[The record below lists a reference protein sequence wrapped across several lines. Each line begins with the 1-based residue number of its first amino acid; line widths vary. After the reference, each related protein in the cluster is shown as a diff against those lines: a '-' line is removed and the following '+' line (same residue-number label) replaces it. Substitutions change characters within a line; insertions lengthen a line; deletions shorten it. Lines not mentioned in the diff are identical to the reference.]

1 MIGLGTLIN
10 TATVLVGGTVGIA
23 MGNKIPDRVRTIVV
37 QVIGMLTIG
46 LGLSDLLKT
55 HNMVFP
61 LLGMVFGAV
70 IGEVLRIEDR
80 LEGIGEIIRKRFA
93 KRQDPGPFISG
104 FVTASLLFCI
114 GPLTILGAIQDA
126 SGATIGTNPTQLFSV
141 GSAGNYE
148 LTITDFC
155 GNSDSSLFLI
165 TEPPAIVFVGPQDL
179 CTGIDSEVLVSGGL
193 EPYVF
198 APSAPA
204 AFFVNA
210 ITNSVFGTAGGT
222 YDMTVTDACNQ
233 SGVVPFILTVCD
245 TEEPNILLI
254 NADEY
259 DNESFII
266 KGLESFPNSQ
276 LRIYNRWG
284 GLMYESLNYSNDNPW
299 NGTDVEDGVYF
310 WIFNRSDGISREGYV
325 HVMHKKP

>member
-1 MIGLGTLIN
+1 VIGLGTLIN

-70 IGEVLRIEDR
+70 IGEISRIEDR

-126 SGATIGTNPTQLFSV
+126 SGATPQL
-141 GSAGNYE
+141 Y
-148 LTITDFC
+148 
-155 GNSDSSLFLI
+155 
-165 TEPPAIVFVGPQDL
+165 
-179 CTGIDSEVLVSGGL
+179 
-193 EPYVF
+193 
-198 APSAPA
+198 
-204 AFFVNA
+204 
-210 ITNSVFGTAGGT
+210 
-222 YDMTVTDACNQ
+222 
-233 SGVVPFILTVCD
+233 
-245 TEEPNILLI
+245 
-254 NADEY
+254 
-259 DNESFII
+259 II
-266 KGLESFPNSQ
+266 KGTLDGFMSVIFGAIHGVGVLFSAVSVFIVQGTLTLFGTRLDSLLNDRM
-276 LRIYNRWG
+276 RIELFATG
-284 GLMYESLNYSNDNPW
+284 GLAVMAIGLNLLEIKKIRLGSLLPGLIITPILVKLFAD
-299 NGTDVEDGVYF
+299 GTGLL
-310 WIFNRSDGISREGYV
+310 R
-325 HVMHKKP
+325 

>member
-1 MIGLGTLIN
+1 VIGLGTLIN

-70 IGEVLRIEDR
+70 IGEILRIEDR

-126 SGATIGTNPTQLFSV
+126 SGATPQL
-141 GSAGNYE
+141 Y
-148 LTITDFC
+148 
-155 GNSDSSLFLI
+155 
-165 TEPPAIVFVGPQDL
+165 
-179 CTGIDSEVLVSGGL
+179 
-193 EPYVF
+193 
-198 APSAPA
+198 
-204 AFFVNA
+204 
-210 ITNSVFGTAGGT
+210 
-222 YDMTVTDACNQ
+222 
-233 SGVVPFILTVCD
+233 
-245 TEEPNILLI
+245 
-254 NADEY
+254 
-259 DNESFII
+259 II
-266 KGLESFPNSQ
+266 KGTLDGFMSVIFGAIHGVGVLFSAVSVFIVQGTLTLFGTRLDSLLNDRM
-276 LRIYNRWG
+276 RIELFATG
-284 GLMYESLNYSNDNPW
+284 GLAVMAIGLNLLEIKKIRLGSLLPGLILTPVLVKLFAD
-299 NGTDVEDGVYF
+299 GTGLL
-310 WIFNRSDGISREGYV
+310 R
-325 HVMHKKP
+325 